1 MLVIGIDTQGNPV
14 QFEANAEPI
23 EMDVAL
29 VAHGAATA
37 LGASSGKVTVFRV
50 DAGGASAKGGVAVS
64 GAATLN
70 KASGQITT
78 EALTTAAAA
87 EYTLTITNSMVS
99 ATDLVM
105 ASVQNGTNTTGA
117 PVLRTVTPSAGSLA
131 IVVRNDHASAALNGT
146 LKISFVIFK
155 I

>member
-29 VAHGAATA
+29 LAHGAAVA
-37 LGASSGKVTVFRV
+37 LGASSGKVTAFRV

-78 EALTTAAAA
+78 EALSTAAAA
-87 EYTLTITNSMVS
+87 EYTLTLTNSTIS
-99 ATDLVM
+99 ATDLVLG
-105 ASVQNGTNTTGA
+105 SLQNGTNTTGA
-117 PVLRTVTPSAGSLA
+117 PAIRTITPSNGSLA
-131 IVVRNDHASAALNGT
+131 VVVRNEHASAALNGT
-146 LKISFVIFK
+146 LKISFVTFK